1 MTLPY
6 DRNKGIITYALLY
19 MRLLII
25 IFLCLVEIEET
36 ESYMFA
42 ESLSHFFFKQ
52 KIFLF
57 LRFENAAQQ
66 AQIESASI

>member
-6 DRNKGIITYALLY
+6 DRNKGIITYALLLY
-19 MRLLII
+19 TYHYFPLLSTNRGNRILFVRRI
-25 IFLCLVEIEET
+25 AVTL
-36 ESYMFA
+36 
-42 ESLSHFFFKQ
+42 FFKQ